1 VTGAAGVVGG
11 IVGSSLPGHHSFAM
25 GALAAAA
32 VALPARLIE
41 SWYKR
46 RHRREEEQLFVL
58 PSDQRVTTI
67 TEAR

>member
-1 VTGAAGVVGG
+1 
-11 IVGSSLPGHHSFAM
+11 M

-32 VALPARLIE
+32 VALPAGLIE

-58 PSDQRVTTI
+58 PADQQVTTKG
-67 TEAR
+67 EAR